1 VCDIF
6 HQKIFF
12 SNFKTKSK
20 SRVNWACDDFYSMIR
35 FNNVNIELIENLP
48 CDNANDLM
56 CKKTEVIDKIIN
68 EIKINEDKKKC
79 IKKYLY
85 IRMYVCMYAC
95 ICTSAKINKD
105 K

>member
-1 VCDIF
+1 M
-6 HQKIFF
+6 
-12 SNFKTKSK
+12 
-20 SRVNWACDDFYSMIR
+20 Y
-35 FNNVNIELIENLP
+35 VNIELIENLP

>member
-1 VCDIF
+1 M
-6 HQKIFF
+6 QKD
-12 SNFKTKSK
+12 N
-20 SRVNWACDDFYSMIR
+20 
-35 FNNVNIELIENLP
+35 LIETSKLIFNCLSEYYSIFGS
-48 CDNANDLM
+48 
-56 CKKTEVIDKIIN
+56 KKKMLSLITKELQNKSGETYKSI
-68 EIKINEDKKKC
+68 KKC